1 MAVAVGLYTRLPGA
15 CRRATGRG
23 GTGGCGAAARVFHG
37 DRRTPGADRQFTGR
51 FRVGNSDARV
61 RFAAAADAANV
72 ARSVRRRAVGR
83 RPDHG
88 NPGDPEPRFQKRA
101 DPVGQRRYVSRQP
114 GRLVLLHSLQP
125 ALRLRLAD
133 AAAPRRGLCLLF
145 LSADPARRAGASGLL
160 FAQRRQ
166 THRRAQS
173 LHLPARIR
181 VASQARLPSDPA
193 GGQSFGPAAAFGR

>member
-1 MAVAVGLYTRLPGA
+1 MHAPDPSGSSGGRYPAQSVGVRPFRAFRGRGDDRTGVPDDRFMAVAVGLYTRLPGA

-51 FRVGNSDARV
+51 FRVGNSGARV

-125 ALRLRLAD
+125 ALR
-133 AAAPRRGLCLLF
+133 RRRSTTKGF
-145 LSADPARRAGASGLL
+145 MPTISIG
-160 FAQRRQ
+160 
-166 THRRAQS
+166 
-173 LHLPARIR
+173 
-181 VASQARLPSDPA
+181 
-193 GGQSFGPAAAFGR
+193 